1 MIQNSRFSYRD
12 GRWSYDKIYLFVI
25 RISISIHLFQL
36 LSLSL
41 DFFMCLQNCKILF
54 FSNNDNNMTKIGLR
68 QWKAR
73 IHICQFKV
81 FSLPFI
87 LSTFNFWVLK
97 LKWYI
102 EMEARVRER
111 KRIKLS
117 DHRTEI
123 FMCMHAV
130 EFFRAF
136 IINC

>member
-81 FSLPFI
+81 FFSSIHFI
-87 LSTFNFWVLK
+87 YIQFLSSK
-97 LKWYI
+97 I
-102 EMEARVRER
+102 EMVYWDGSESEREKANQTFR
-111 KRIKLS
+111 SSHWNIHVHACS
-117 DHRTEI
+117 WI
-123 FMCMHAV
+123 FPSIH
-130 EFFRAF
+130 
-136 IINC
+136 N